1 MIMIM
6 IMTMMMIMI
15 TLIYYDSKYEPED
28 AKVVGDPMMSAPV
41 YDLDTVHP
49 ANSPASEKVSKS
61 QYCTEESTKVTG
73 PLVMTGPKF
82 RGGSMT
88 DGQIPPG
95 WEMAWEMAW
104 EGGNKGDVTKV
115 MEAVYK
121 SPDGEVYRRGPQ
133 GYGREILHQFQYQKF
148 GY

>member
-1 MIMIM
+1 M
-6 IMTMMMIMI
+6 
-15 TLIYYDSKYEPED
+15 
-28 AKVVGDPMMSAPV
+28 PV
-41 YDLDTVHP
+41 YDIDTIDTVHP
-49 ANSPASEKVSKS
+49 ANSSASEQGSKS
-61 QYCTEESTKVTG
+61 QYCPEESTKVTG

-121 SPDGEVYRRGPQ
+121 SPDGEVYRRGTH
-133 GYGREILHQFQYQKF
+133 GYGREILHQFQYQNF